1 MLIIIQKYGFSK
13 SVIEQKRVFKKRK
26 EEETFFIIF
35 FTFYSWKNTEKI

>member
-26 EEETFFIIF
+26 EEETFFYF
-35 FTFYSWKNTEKI
+35 FFYFLFMEEYWKN

>member
-26 EEETFFIIF
+26 EEETFF
-35 FTFYSWKNTEKI
+35 FYFLFMEEYWKN